1 MQIRLIT
8 FDDEVLRLADQLT
21 AILHSRV
28 VARKADLRL
37 EHEVGNVATFPDEK
51 RVAFCRLVLRSLA
64 KDRTVFDG
72 PEFRLPGPAR
82 EVFPVEEGLEILCMG
97 GGREDMKQ
105 RQCRE
110 DFHKS
115 GSSCCVASQRLI
127 VCGRRTGRDWFL
139 NKYAVREHVYLFGA
153 IRVSVG
159 RNVAAVESC
168 QQSDRFSHRLQFAR
182 ETAGDS
188 RPLPHGVR
196 SNAGILII
204 YNFFEWAAQE
214 TSCCEP

>member
-1 MQIRLIT
+1 MQ
-8 FDDEVLRLADQLT
+8 
-21 AILHSRV
+21 
-28 VARKADLRL
+28 
-37 EHEVGNVATFPDEK
+37 
-51 RVAFCRLVLRSLA
+51 
-64 KDRTVFDG
+64 
-72 PEFRLPGPAR
+72 
-82 EVFPVEEGLEILCMG
+82 
-97 GGREDMKQ
+97 Q

-115 GSSCCVASQRLI
+115 ESSCCVASQRLI

-168 QQSDRFSHRLQFAR
+168 QHSDRFSHRLQFAR

-204 YNFFEWAAQE
+204 YNFFEWAAPE
-214 TSCCEP
+214 TSCCERRSQVAVLKTTKKLPCRRHRQSGQSRGVLQHRAPEITIARETVCWRRRV